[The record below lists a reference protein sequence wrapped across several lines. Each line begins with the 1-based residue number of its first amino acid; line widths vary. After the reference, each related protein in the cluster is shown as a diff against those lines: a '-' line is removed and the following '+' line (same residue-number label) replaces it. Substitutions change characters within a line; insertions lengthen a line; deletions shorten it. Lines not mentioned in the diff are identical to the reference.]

1 MKRLDPAAM
10 ARAFGLGV
18 LSIGLGVLFA
28 QAMSSPSLMRL
39 WTEPTVDSKAV
50 ISRKV
55 DRTEHGTLTFALSAN
70 CRYCDM
76 SVDFYKSLLDGRPQ
90 NSFHAIAIFQEAN
103 QDSLKYLN
111 DHNLT
116 LDEVYQVDFRE
127 LNIVGTPTLLLV
139 DAKGEVVERWEGLLS
154 EEKKADLLQ
163 RFSAKQPR
171 SDPRG

>member
-55 DRTEHGTLTFALSAN
+55 DRTEHGTLTFALSTN

-90 NSFHAIAIFQEAN
+90 NSFHAIAIFQEA
-103 QDSLKYLN
+103 
-111 DHNLT
+111 NLT